1 MSNEEKVEEM
11 KRQQERNLANIRHLG
26 KTEENLFKRL
36 QSNAANKKRNLNDE
50 IKTIDEIDRLG
61 EMRTDMYQEMGQTYR
76 TLTENVVDRH
86 DDLVNQT
93 ALQKIVE
100 DEMRKTEKSIDMKED
115 ARNNKLK
122 MIEINTYRAKKI
134 QREKFMVQVIVVGC
148 LNLIALTILYN
159 AKLVGTEL
167 AKILF
172 AAIVIFTF
180 IGIVVISLDI
190 SKRDN
195 MNFDEYELI

>member
-1 MSNEEKVEEM
+1 
-11 KRQQERNLANIRHLG
+11 
-26 KTEENLFKRL
+26 
-36 QSNAANKKRNLNDE
+36 
-50 IKTIDEIDRLG
+50 
-61 EMRTDMYQEMGQTYR
+61 
-76 TLTENVVDRH
+76 
-86 DDLVNQT
+86 
-93 ALQKIVE
+93 
-100 DEMRKTEKSIDMKED
+100 
-115 ARNNKLK
+115 
-122 MIEINTYRAKKI
+122 
-134 QREKFMVQVIVVGC
+134 MVKVIVVGC

-195 MNFDEYELI
+195 MNFDEYDYSFDAAAMKSKLDAANKNKKLNLGGCVNDSCCSNGTAWSQEKKNYVTSLMKEVSYSDSHGQ